1 MKINDKINQALREF
15 SKGNKEKAYKE
26 LLKIFK
32 KDKNNNQLRFN
43 IAVIQQDLNINTEA
57 RKNYEFLIIYHSL

>member
-15 SKGNKEKAYKE
+15 SKGNKENAYKE

-32 KDKNNNQLRFN
+32 KDTPKSLALRILVQEHALYPKAIKKILAN
-43 IAVIQQDLNINTEA
+43 L
-57 RKNYEFLIIYHSL
+57 